1 MRGIDTMSASSK
13 KKLRKEQNVEMMTE
27 RQKQAKSEA
36 KKTKI
41 ATVSFIAV
49 LVLIVVVFVGS
60 LAVNIVNNTGIIEKN
75 TIAAT
80 VGSHKLNS
88 VTMNYFYIDAI
99 QSDYSYAS
107 QMVEAYGSTGLSV
120 TSFLGYDTTQPL
132 SSQTNSQ
139 TGKTWA
145 EYYWDAALN
154 NAKTIYAMYDKAVQD
169 KYVLSQDYISSIDQ
183 DVSMMQMYAGFYNTD
198 VDGWISSIYGKGANE
213 KSYREYQ
220 VIKATASAY
229 YQDHQDNKTFTVDER
244 DAYLTEHPNDY
255 TAYSYNHYT
264 VGYKSFLPELEEGAT
279 ATEEQNNTARDEAK
293 KAADTL
299 AAATSIDELNAA
311 ISALAY
317 NEGKTVSSSASTDV
331 MYTSSSLT
339 DEQKEWISAADR
351 KQGDAKVFEVKT
363 TTTNDDGTTTETVDS
378 YKVLMYVSTN
388 DFSRPLANVRH
399 LLVAFEHNHTDGDNH
414 ETDAN
419 GNTVYTDEEKAAAK
433 AKAEELMNG
442 WDKTEASFIELIKTN
457 TDDTASAET
466 GGLYE
471 DIDVNANYET
481 GFLNWAVDPVRK
493 ANDYGIVE
501 TSYGYHIMFYV
512 GDSETTNREY
522 MIDQDLLSE
531 HMTAWEKEIIDVVT
545 VTPGNTKKINFD
557 LIVSQILG

>member
-1 MRGIDTMSASSK
+1 MSASNK
-13 KKLRKEQNVEMMTE
+13 KKLRKEQYAEQMTE

-41 ATVSFIAV
+41 ATVSFIIV
-49 LVLIVVVFVGS
+49 LALIVAVFVGS
-60 LAVNIVNNTGIIEKN
+60 LVMNVINNSGIIEKN

-88 VTMNYFYIDAI
+88 VMMNYFYIDAVESEYNYAN
-99 QSDYSYAS
+99 QMAQAYS
-107 QMVEAYGSTGLSV
+107 MDVKNL
-120 TSFLGYDTTQPL
+120 LGYDPSLPL
-132 SSQTNSQ
+132 SQQSNTQAN
-139 TGKTWA
+139 KTWA
-145 EYYWDAALN
+145 AYYWDSALN

-169 KYVLSQDYISSIDQ
+169 KYVLSQDYLSSIDQ
-183 DVSMMQMYAGFYNTD
+183 DVSMMQMYAGMYGTD

-213 KSYREYQ
+213 KNYREYQ

-229 YQDHQDNKTFTVDER
+229 YQDHQANKTFTADER
-244 DAYLTEHPNDY
+244 KALLDKNPNDY
-255 TAYSYNHYT
+255 TAYSYNYYT
-264 VGYKSFLPELEEGAT
+264 VSYNSFLPELEEGAT
-279 ATEEQNNTARDEAK
+279 ATEEQNNTAREEAK
-293 KAADTL
+293 KAAETL
-299 AAATSIDELNAA
+299 ATATSIEELNTA
-311 ISALAY
+311 ISALSY
-317 NEGKTVSSSASTDV
+317 NEGKTVASSVSTDV
-331 MYTSSSLT
+331 MHTSSTLT

-351 KQGDAKVFEVKT
+351 KPGDAKAFEVKT
-363 TTTNDDGTTTETVDS
+363 STTNEDGTTTETVNS

-388 DFSRPLANVRH
+388 DFSQPLANVRH
-399 LLVAFEHNHTDGDNH
+399 LLVAFEHNHTEGDDH
-414 ETDAN
+414 ETDAS

-433 AKAEELMNG
+433 TKAEELMNG

-481 GFLNWAVDPVRK
+481 AFLNWAVDAARK
-493 ANDYGIVE
+493 AGDYGMVE
-501 TSYGYHIMFYV
+501 TSYGYHIMYYV
-512 GDSETTNREY
+512 GNSETTNREY

-531 HMTAWEKEIIDVVT
+531 HMTAWEKEIVDVVT

-557 LIVSQILG
+557 LIVSQVMG

>member
-1 MRGIDTMSASSK
+1 MSASNK
-13 KKLRKEQNVEMMTE
+13 KKLRKEQYTEQMTE

-41 ATVSFIAV
+41 ATVSFIIV
-49 LVLIVVVFVGS
+49 LALIVAVFVGS
-60 LAVNIVNNTGIIEKN
+60 LVMNVINNSGIIEKN

-88 VTMNYFYIDAI
+88 VMMNYFYIDAI
-99 QSDYSYAS
+99 ESEYNYANQMAQAYS
-107 QMVEAYGSTGLSV
+107 MDVKNL
-120 TSFLGYDTTQPL
+120 LGYDPSLPL
-132 SSQTNSQ
+132 SQQTNTQ
-139 TGKTWA
+139 ANKTWA
-145 EYYWDAALN
+145 AYYWDSALN

-169 KYVLSQDYISSIDQ
+169 KYVLSQDYLSSIDQ
-183 DVSMMQMYAGFYNTD
+183 DVSMMQMYAGMYRTD

-213 KSYREYQ
+213 KNYREYQ
-220 VIKATASAY
+220 VIKITASAY
-229 YQDHQDNKTFTVDER
+229 YQDHQANKTFTADER
-244 DAYLTEHPNDY
+244 KALLDKNPNDY

-264 VGYKSFLPELEEGAT
+264 VNYKSFLPELEEGAT
-279 ATEEQNNTARDEAK
+279 ATEEQNNTAREEAK
-293 KAADTL
+293 KAAETL
-299 AAATSIDELNAA
+299 AAATSIEELNTA
-311 ISALAY
+311 ISALSY
-317 NEGKTVSSSASTDV
+317 NEGKTVASSVSTDV
-331 MYTSSSLT
+331 MHTSSTLT

-351 KQGDAKVFEVKT
+351 KQGDAKAFEVKT
-363 TTTNDDGTTTETVDS
+363 STKNEDGTTTETVDS

-388 DFSRPLANVRH
+388 DFSQPLANVRH
-399 LLVAFEHNHTDGDNH
+399 LLVAFEHNHTEGDNH
-414 ETDAN
+414 QTDAN
-419 GNTVYTDEEKAAAK
+419 GNTVYTDAEKAAAK

-481 GFLNWAVDPVRK
+481 GFLNWAVDPARK

-512 GDSETTNREY
+512 GNSETTNREY

-531 HMTAWEKEIIDVVT
+531 HMTAWEKEIVDVVT

-557 LIVSQILG
+557 LIVSQVMG

>member
-1 MRGIDTMSASSK
+1 MSASNK
-13 KKLRKEQNVEMMTE
+13 KQLRKEQYAEQMTE

-41 ATVSFIAV
+41 ATVSFIIV
-49 LVLIVVVFVGS
+49 LALIVAVFVGS
-60 LAVNIVNNTGIIEKN
+60 LVMNVINNSGIIEKN

-88 VTMNYFYIDAI
+88 VMMNYFYIDAI
-99 QSDYSYAS
+99 ESEYNYANQMAQAYS
-107 QMVEAYGSTGLSV
+107 MDVKNL
-120 TSFLGYDTTQPL
+120 LGYDPSLPL
-132 SSQTNSQ
+132 SQQTNTQ
-139 TGKTWA
+139 ANKTWA
-145 EYYWDAALN
+145 AYYWDSALN

-169 KYVLSQDYISSIDQ
+169 KYVLSQDYLSSIDQ
-183 DVSMMQMYAGFYNTD
+183 DVSMMQMYAGMYRTD

-213 KSYREYQ
+213 KNYREYQ
-220 VIKATASAY
+220 VIKLTASAY
-229 YQDHQDNKTFTVDER
+229 YQDHQANKTFTADER
-244 DAYLTEHPNDY
+244 KALLDKNPNDY

-264 VGYKSFLPELEEGAT
+264 VNYKNFLPELEDGAT
-279 ATEEQNNTARDEAK
+279 ATEEQNNTAREEAK
-293 KAADTL
+293 KAAETL
-299 AAATSIDELNAA
+299 AAATSIEELNTA
-311 ISALAY
+311 ISALSY
-317 NEGKTVSSSASTDV
+317 NEGKTVASSVSTDV
-331 MYTSSSLT
+331 MHTSTTLT

-351 KQGDAKVFEVKT
+351 KQGDAKAFEVKT
-363 TTTNDDGTTTETVDS
+363 STKNEDGTTTETVDS

-388 DFSRPLANVRH
+388 DFSQPLANVRH
-399 LLVAFEHNHTDGDNH
+399 LLVAFEHNHTEGDNH
-414 ETDAN
+414 QTDAN
-419 GNTVYTDEEKAAAK
+419 GNTVYTDAEKAAAK

-481 GFLNWAVDPVRK
+481 AFLNWAVDPARK

-512 GDSETTNREY
+512 GNSETTNREY

-531 HMTAWEKEIIDVVT
+531 HMTAWEKEIVDVVT

-557 LIVSQILG
+557 LIVSQIMG

>member
-1 MRGIDTMSASSK
+1 MSASNK
-13 KKLRKEQNVEMMTE
+13 KKLRKEQFAEQMTE

-41 ATVSFIAV
+41 ATVSFIIV
-49 LVLIVVVFVGS
+49 LALIVAVFIGNLVMN
-60 LAVNIVNNTGIIEKN
+60 VINNSGIIEKS

-88 VTMNYFYIDAI
+88 VMMNYFYIDAI
-99 QSDYSYAS
+99 ESEYNYAN
-107 QMVEAYGSTGLSV
+107 QMAEYYKNAGLSADIK
-120 TSFLGYDTTQPL
+120 TLLGYDPSLPL
-132 SSQTNSQ
+132 SQQTNTQ
-139 TGKTWA
+139 ANKTWA
-145 EYYWDAALN
+145 AYYWDAALN

-169 KYVLSQDYISSIDQ
+169 KYVLSQDYLSSIDQ
-183 DVSMMQMYAGFYNTD
+183 DVSMMQMYAGMYGTD
-198 VDGWISSIYGKGANE
+198 VNGWISSIYGKGANE
-213 KSYREYQ
+213 KNYREYQ

-229 YQDHQDNKTFTVDER
+229 YQDHQANKTFTADER
-244 DAYLTEHPNDY
+244 KALLDKNPNDY

-264 VGYKSFLPELEEGAT
+264 VNYKSFLPKLEEGAT
-279 ATEEQNNTARDEAK
+279 ATEEQINTARAEAK
-293 KAADTL
+293 KAAETL
-299 AAATSIDELNAA
+299 AAATSIEELNTA
-311 ISALAY
+311 ISALSY
-317 NEGKTVSSSASTDV
+317 NEGKTVASSVSTDV
-331 MYTSSSLT
+331 MHTSTTLT
-339 DEQKEWISAADR
+339 DEQREWISADR
-351 KQGDAKVFEVKT
+351 KQGDAKAFEVKT
-363 TTTNDDGTTTETVDS
+363 STKNEDGTTTETIDS

-388 DFSRPLANVRH
+388 DFSQPLANVRH
-399 LLVAFEHNHTDGDNH
+399 LLVAFEHNHTEGDNH
-414 ETDAN
+414 QTDAN
-419 GNTVYTDEEKAAAK
+419 GNTVYTDAEKAAAK

-471 DIDVNANYET
+471 DIDLKANYET
-481 GFLNWAVDPVRK
+481 AFLNWAVDPARK

-512 GDSETTNREY
+512 GNSETTNREF

-531 HMTAWEKEIIDVVT
+531 HMTAWEKEIVDAVT

-557 LIVSQILG
+557 LIVSQVMG

>member
-1 MRGIDTMSASSK
+1 MSASNK
-13 KKLRKEQNVEMMTE
+13 KQLRKEQYAEQMTE

-41 ATVSFIAV
+41 ATVSFIIV
-49 LVLIVVVFVGS
+49 LALIVAVFVGS
-60 LAVNIVNNTGIIEKN
+60 LVMNVINNSGIIEKN

-88 VTMNYFYIDAI
+88 VMMNYFYIDAI
-99 QSDYSYAS
+99 ESEYNYANQMAQAYS
-107 QMVEAYGSTGLSV
+107 MDVKNL
-120 TSFLGYDTTQPL
+120 LGYDPSLPL
-132 SSQTNSQ
+132 SQQTNTQ
-139 TGKTWA
+139 ANKTWA
-145 EYYWDAALN
+145 AYYWDSALN
-154 NAKTIYAMYDKAVQD
+154 NAKTIYAMYDKAIQD
-169 KYVLSQDYISSIDQ
+169 KYVLSQDYLSSIDQ
-183 DVSMMQMYAGFYNTD
+183 DVSMMQMYAGMYGTD

-213 KSYREYQ
+213 KNYREYQ
-220 VIKATASAY
+220 VIKITASAY
-229 YQDHQDNKTFTVDER
+229 YQDHQANKTFTADER
-244 DAYLTEHPNDY
+244 NAYLNEHPNDY

-264 VGYKSFLPELEEGAT
+264 VDYKSFLPELEDGAT
-279 ATEEQNNTARDEAK
+279 ATEEQNNTAREEAK
-293 KAADTL
+293 KAAETL
-299 AAATSIDELNAA
+299 AAATSIEELNTA
-311 ISALAY
+311 ISALSY
-317 NEGKTVSSSASTDV
+317 NEGKTVASSVSTDV
-331 MYTSSSLT
+331 MHTSTTLT

-351 KQGDAKVFEVKT
+351 KQGDAKAFEVKT
-363 TTTNDDGTTTETVDS
+363 STKNEDGTTTETVDS

-388 DFSRPLANVRH
+388 DFSQPLANVRH
-399 LLVAFEHNHTDGDNH
+399 LLVAFEHNHTEGDNH
-414 ETDAN
+414 QTDAN
-419 GNTVYTDEEKAAAK
+419 GNTVYTDAEKAAAK

-471 DIDVNANYET
+471 NIDVNANYET
-481 GFLNWAVDPVRK
+481 AFLNWAVDPARK

-512 GDSETTNREY
+512 GNSETTNREY

-531 HMTAWEKEIIDVVT
+531 HMTAWEKEIVDVVT

-557 LIVSQILG
+557 LIVSQIMG

>member
-1 MRGIDTMSASSK
+1 MSASNK
-13 KKLRKEQNVEMMTE
+13 KQLRKEQYAEQMTE

-41 ATVSFIAV
+41 ATVSFIIV
-49 LVLIVVVFVGS
+49 LALIVAVFVGS
-60 LAVNIVNNTGIIEKN
+60 LVMNVINNSGIIEKN
-75 TIAAT
+75 TVAAT

-88 VTMNYFYIDAI
+88 VMMNYFYIDAI
-99 QSDYSYAS
+99 ESEYNYANQMAQAYS
-107 QMVEAYGSTGLSV
+107 MDVKNL
-120 TSFLGYDTTQPL
+120 LGYDPSLPL
-132 SSQTNSQ
+132 SQQTNTQ
-139 TGKTWA
+139 ANKTWA
-145 EYYWDAALN
+145 AYYWDSALN

-169 KYVLSQDYISSIDQ
+169 KYVLSQDYLSSIDQ
-183 DVSMMQMYAGFYNTD
+183 DVSMMQMYAGMYRTD

-213 KSYREYQ
+213 KNYREYQ
-220 VIKATASAY
+220 VIKITASAY
-229 YQDHQDNKTFTVDER
+229 YQDHQANKTFTADER
-244 DAYLTEHPNDY
+244 NAYLNEHPNDY

-264 VGYKSFLPELEEGAT
+264 VNYKSFLPELEEGAT
-279 ATEEQNNTARDEAK
+279 ATEEQNNTAREEAK
-293 KAADTL
+293 KAAETL
-299 AAATSIDELNAA
+299 AAATSIEELNTA
-311 ISALAY
+311 ISALSY
-317 NEGKTVSSSASTDV
+317 NEGKTVASSVSTDV
-331 MYTSSSLT
+331 MHTSSTLT

-351 KQGDAKVFEVKT
+351 KQGDAKAFEVKT
-363 TTTNDDGTTTETVDS
+363 STKNEDGTTTETVDS

-388 DFSRPLANVRH
+388 DFSQPLANVRH
-399 LLVAFEHNHTDGDNH
+399 LLVAFEHNHTEGDNH
-414 ETDAN
+414 QTDAN
-419 GNTVYTDEEKAAAK
+419 GNTVYTDAEKAAAK

-481 GFLNWAVDPVRK
+481 GFLNWAVDPARK

-512 GDSETTNREY
+512 GNSETTNREY

-531 HMTAWEKEIIDVVT
+531 HMTAWEKEIVDVVT

-557 LIVSQILG
+557 LIVSQVMG

>member
-1 MRGIDTMSASSK
+1 MSASNK
-13 KKLRKEQNVEMMTE
+13 KKLRKEQYTEQMTE

-41 ATVSFIAV
+41 ATVSFIIV
-49 LVLIVVVFVGS
+49 LALIVAVFVGS
-60 LAVNIVNNTGIIEKN
+60 LVMNVINNSGIIEKN

-88 VTMNYFYIDAI
+88 VMMNYFYIDAI
-99 QSDYSYAS
+99 ESEYNYANQMAQAYS
-107 QMVEAYGSTGLSV
+107 MDVKNL
-120 TSFLGYDTTQPL
+120 LGYDPSLPL
-132 SSQTNSQ
+132 SQQTNTQ
-139 TGKTWA
+139 ANKTWA
-145 EYYWDAALN
+145 AYYWDSALN

-169 KYVLSQDYISSIDQ
+169 KYVLSQDYLSSIDQ
-183 DVSMMQMYAGFYNTD
+183 DVSMMQMYAGMYGTD

-213 KSYREYQ
+213 KNYREYQ
-220 VIKATASAY
+220 VIKITASAY
-229 YQDHQDNKTFTVDER
+229 YQDHQANKTFTADER
-244 DAYLTEHPNDY
+244 KALLDKNPNDY

-264 VGYKSFLPELEEGAT
+264 VNYKSFLPELEEGAT
-279 ATEEQNNTARDEAK
+279 ATEEQNNTAREEAK
-293 KAADTL
+293 KAAETL
-299 AAATSIDELNAA
+299 AAATSIEELNAA
-311 ISALAY
+311 ISALSY
-317 NEGKTVSSSASTDV
+317 NEGKTVASSVSTDV
-331 MYTSSSLT
+331 MHTSSTLT

-351 KQGDAKVFEVKT
+351 KQGDAKAFEVKT
-363 TTTNDDGTTTETVDS
+363 STKNEDGTTTETVDS

-388 DFSRPLANVRH
+388 DFSQPLANVRH
-399 LLVAFEHNHTDGDNH
+399 LLVAFEHNHTEGDNH
-414 ETDAN
+414 QTDAN
-419 GNTVYTDEEKAAAK
+419 GNTVYTDAEKAAAK

-481 GFLNWAVDPVRK
+481 AFLNWAVDPARK

-512 GDSETTNREY
+512 GNSETTNREY

-531 HMTAWEKEIIDVVT
+531 HMAAWEKEIVDVVT

-557 LIVSQILG
+557 LIVSQIMG

>member
-1 MRGIDTMSASSK
+1 MSASNK
-13 KKLRKEQNVEMMTE
+13 KKLRKEQNAEQMTE

-41 ATVSFIAV
+41 ATVSFIIV
-49 LVLIVVVFVGS
+49 LALIVAVFVGN
-60 LAVNIVNNTGIIEKN
+60 LVMNVINNSGIIEKN

-88 VTMNYFYIDAI
+88 VIMNYFYIDAI
-99 QSDYSYAS
+99 ESNYSYAS
-107 QMVEAYGSTGLSV
+107 QMAETYNMDIKTL
-120 TSFLGYDTTQPL
+120 LGYDPSLPL
-132 SSQTNSQ
+132 SQQTNTQ
-139 TGKTWA
+139 ANKTWA
-145 EYYWDAALN
+145 AYYWDSALN

-169 KYVLSQDYISSIDQ
+169 KYVLSQDYLSSIDQ
-183 DVSMMQMYAGFYNTD
+183 DVSMMQMYAGMYGTD

-213 KSYREYQ
+213 KNYREYQ

-229 YQDHQDNKTFTVDER
+229 YQDHQANKTFTADER
-244 DAYLTEHPNDY
+244 NAYLNEHPNDY

-264 VGYKSFLPELEEGAT
+264 VNYKSFLPTLEEGVT
-279 ATEEQNNTARDEAK
+279 ATEEQNNTAREEAK
-293 KAADTL
+293 KAAETL
-299 AAATSIDELNAA
+299 AAATSIEELNAA
-311 ISALAY
+311 ISALSY
-317 NEGKTVSSSASTDV
+317 NEGKTVASSVSTDV
-331 MYTSSSLT
+331 MHTSTTLT

-351 KQGDAKVFEVKT
+351 KQGDAKAFEVKT
-363 TTTNDDGTTTETVDS
+363 STTNEDGTTTETIDS

-388 DFSRPLANVRH
+388 DFSQPLANVRH
-399 LLVAFEHNHTDGDNH
+399 LLVAFEHNHTEGDNH

-419 GNTVYTDEEKAAAK
+419 GNTVYTDAEKAAAK

-471 DIDVNANYET
+471 DIDVNASYET
-481 GFLNWAVDPVRK
+481 AFLNWAVDPARK

-512 GDSETTNREY
+512 GNSETTNREY

-531 HMTAWEKEIIDVVT
+531 HMTAWEKEIVDVVT
-545 VTPGNTKKINFD
+545 VTPGKTKKINFD
-557 LIVSQILG
+557 LIVSQIFG

>member
-1 MRGIDTMSASSK
+1 MSASNK
-13 KKLRKEQNVEMMTE
+13 KKLRKEQYAEHMTE

-41 ATVSFIAV
+41 ATVSFIIV
-49 LVLIVVVFVGS
+49 LALIVAVFVGS
-60 LAVNIVNNTGIIEKN
+60 LVMNVINNSGIIEKN

-88 VTMNYFYIDAI
+88 VMMNYFYIDAI
-99 QSDYSYAS
+99 ESEYNYANQMAQAYS
-107 QMVEAYGSTGLSV
+107 MDVKNL
-120 TSFLGYDTTQPL
+120 LGYDPSLPL
-132 SSQTNSQ
+132 SQQTNTQ
-139 TGKTWA
+139 ANKTWA
-145 EYYWDAALN
+145 AYYWDSALN

-169 KYVLSQDYISSIDQ
+169 KYVLSQDYLSSIDQ
-183 DVSMMQMYAGFYNTD
+183 DVSMMQMYAGMYRTD

-213 KSYREYQ
+213 KNYREYQ
-220 VIKATASAY
+220 VIKITASAY
-229 YQDHQDNKTFTVDER
+229 YQDHQANKTFTADER
-244 DAYLTEHPNDY
+244 NAYLNEHPNDY

-264 VGYKSFLPELEEGAT
+264 VDYKSFLPELEDGAT
-279 ATEEQNNTARDEAK
+279 ATEEQNNTAREEAK
-293 KAADTL
+293 KAAETL
-299 AAATSIDELNAA
+299 AAATSIEELNTA
-311 ISALAY
+311 ISALSY
-317 NEGKTVSSSASTDV
+317 NEGKTVASSVSTDV
-331 MYTSSSLT
+331 MHTSTTLT

-351 KQGDAKVFEVKT
+351 KQGDAKAFEVKT
-363 TTTNDDGTTTETVDS
+363 STKNEDGTTTETVDS

-388 DFSRPLANVRH
+388 DFSQPLANVRH
-399 LLVAFEHNHTDGDNH
+399 LLVAFEHNHTEGDNH
-414 ETDAN
+414 QTDAN
-419 GNTVYTDEEKAAAK
+419 GNTVYTDAEKAAAK

-471 DIDVNANYET
+471 NIDVNANYET
-481 GFLNWAVDPVRK
+481 AFLNWAVDPARK

-512 GDSETTNREY
+512 GNSETTNREY

-531 HMTAWEKEIIDVVT
+531 HMTAWEKEIVDVVT

-557 LIVSQILG
+557 LIVSQVMG

>member
-1 MRGIDTMSASSK
+1 MRGNDTMSASNK
-13 KKLRKEQNVEMMTE
+13 KQLRKEQYAEQMTE

-41 ATVSFIAV
+41 ATVSFIIV
-49 LVLIVVVFVGS
+49 LALIVAVFVGS
-60 LAVNIVNNTGIIEKN
+60 LVMNVINNSGIIEKN
-75 TIAAT
+75 TVAAT

-88 VTMNYFYIDAI
+88 VMMNYFYIDAI
-99 QSDYSYAS
+99 ESEYNYANQMAQAYS
-107 QMVEAYGSTGLSV
+107 MDVKNL
-120 TSFLGYDTTQPL
+120 LGYDPSLPL
-132 SSQTNSQ
+132 SQQTNTQ
-139 TGKTWA
+139 ANKTWA
-145 EYYWDAALN
+145 AYYWDSALN

-169 KYVLSQDYISSIDQ
+169 KYVLSQDYLSSIDQ
-183 DVSMMQMYAGFYNTD
+183 DVSMMQMYAGMYRTD

-213 KSYREYQ
+213 KNYREYQ
-220 VIKATASAY
+220 VIKITASAY
-229 YQDHQDNKTFTVDER
+229 YQDHQANKTFTADER
-244 DAYLTEHPNDY
+244 NAYLNEHPNDY

-264 VGYKSFLPELEEGAT
+264 VNYKSFLPELEEGAT
-279 ATEEQNNTARDEAK
+279 ATEEQNNTAREEAK
-293 KAADTL
+293 KAAETL
-299 AAATSIDELNAA
+299 AAATSIEELNTA
-311 ISALAY
+311 ISALSY
-317 NEGKTVSSSASTDV
+317 NEGKTVASSVSTDV
-331 MYTSSSLT
+331 MHTSSTLT

-351 KQGDAKVFEVKT
+351 KQGDAKAFEVKT
-363 TTTNDDGTTTETVDS
+363 STKNEDGTTTETVDS

-388 DFSRPLANVRH
+388 DFSQPLANVRH
-399 LLVAFEHNHTDGDNH
+399 LLVAFEHNHTEGDNH
-414 ETDAN
+414 QTDAN
-419 GNTVYTDEEKAAAK
+419 GNTVYTDAEKAAAK

-481 GFLNWAVDPVRK
+481 GFLNWAVDPARK

-512 GDSETTNREY
+512 GNSETTNREY

-531 HMTAWEKEIIDVVT
+531 HMTAWEKEIVDVVT

-557 LIVSQILG
+557 LIVSQVMG

>member
-1 MRGIDTMSASSK
+1 
-13 KKLRKEQNVEMMTE
+13 
-27 RQKQAKSEA
+27 
-36 KKTKI
+36 
-41 ATVSFIAV
+41 
-49 LVLIVVVFVGS
+49 
-60 LAVNIVNNTGIIEKN
+60 
-75 TIAAT
+75 
-80 VGSHKLNS
+80 
-88 VTMNYFYIDAI
+88 
-99 QSDYSYAS
+99 
-107 QMVEAYGSTGLSV
+107 MVEAYGSTGLSV

-139 TGKTWA
+139 TGKSWA
-145 EYYWDAALN
+145 EYYWDTAMN

-169 KYVLSQDYISSIDQ
+169 KYELPQDYISSIDQ
-183 DVSMMQMYAGFYNTD
+183 DVATMQMYASIYGTD
-198 VDGWISSIYGKGANE
+198 TDGWISSIYGKGANE

-255 TAYSYNHYT
+255 TAYNYNHYT
-264 VGYKSFLPELEEGAT
+264 VSYKSFLPELEEGAT

-317 NEGKTVSSSASTDV
+317 NEGKTVSSTASTDV

-481 GFLNWAVDPVRK
+481 GFLNWAVDSARK

-531 HMTAWEKEIIDVVT
+531 HMTAWEKEIVDVVT